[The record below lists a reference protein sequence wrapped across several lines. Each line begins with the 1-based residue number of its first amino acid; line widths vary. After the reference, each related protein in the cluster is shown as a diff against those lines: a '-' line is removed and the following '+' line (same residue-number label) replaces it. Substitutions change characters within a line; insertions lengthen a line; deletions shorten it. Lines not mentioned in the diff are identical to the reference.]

1 MIKSSSGSVSS
12 SESSPTA
19 PYKRKTT
26 TFTPQKNGCGW
37 RATRSAHA
45 EPGANHGL
53 QRGRRLAWR
62 LPLVRAGHGV
72 LLRFAQHVRR
82 RPAGRESWRQTT
94 EPRSHTLRL
103 RCCVTLT
110 LTLSLTSIPIL
121 VNAALL
127 FIVTNC
133 TCGWAVFYLLAE
145 PAVFA
150 LILMV
155 VRLQPNAAQCCSP
168 MLQPMRCSPS
178 IFRRSC
184 NSMCSEAATLAARG
198 CNSLHARR

>member
-1 MIKSSSGSVSS
+1 MGYNEDGVWLGDCPSFELDTESCCVSLNMC
-12 SESSPTA
+12 A
-19 PYKRKTT
+19 
-26 TFTPQKNGCGW
+26 
-37 RATRSAHA
+37 AA
-45 EPGANHGL
+45 
-53 QRGRRLAWR
+53 
-62 LPLVRAGHGV
+62 
-72 LLRFAQHVRR
+72 
-82 RPAGRESWRQTT
+82 RESWRQTT